1 MRIAALQMVSTS
13 SIEQNLSAA
22 ARLIASAAE
31 AGATLVVLPEVF
43 ATLEGL
49 SPLADVGER
58 MREADAFQ
66 KAHESSGEKESQE
79 SQGSNQRDDED
90 ASPLQ
95 HFLSSQAAQH
105 SLTIVGGTIP
115 LLSRPDGSLIEDGRV
130 RASSLVFNPQGE
142 RVARYDKIHL
152 FDVKVNDAQSQYSE
166 SLSYEAGSEL
176 ACVEVGEWQLGLSVC
191 YDLRFAELYRQLTAL
206 GAQLVTVPAAFTAV
220 TGSAHWEPLLRA
232 RAIENQ
238 CYVVAAAQGGR
249 HSETRETW
257 GHSMIVDP
265 WGKVL
270 DCVATGEGIAIAD
283 IDLALVEDIRSRM
296 PIQQQRR
303 LS

>member
-13 SIEQNLSAA
+13 SLEQNLSAA

-66 KAHESSGEKESQE
+66 KAQESSDEKG
-79 SQGSNQRDDED
+79 SQGSNQRDDAD

-95 HFLSSQAAQH
+95 HFLSSLAAQH

-176 ACVEVGEWQLGLSVC
+176 VCVEVGEWQLGLSVC

-220 TGSAHWEPLLRA
+220 TGAAHWEPLLRA